1 MMMAV
6 HQQHSGAFFSTTA
19 AAASS
24 NKQQQSNQSSSN
36 IYDDISQ
43 QESLEQRIQHD
54 QQKKAEQR
62 EFFANKKGRGWS
74 DPWEIIEMMEAKTS
88 YEDLPDWEKKY
99 VSRISSDRLRVLD
112 HTLTLTELAALPLP
126 NHPCGTAHPAKS
138 AKLYALSRRRHQQRI
153 VSDAVREMAKTPVAE
168 LQNSK
173 QSATMSWEEKQIA
186 VDILFEDIEANLKRR
201 FHVLGKHPHF
211 GTWVEKS
218 LEQYLQEVQ
227 PTKKN
232 TQQSVEPTL
241 SSSDDDNTKN
251 NNETTTLAPEATV
264 DNATATNTAT
274 TLLPTALDAQNDD
287 DSTIAAPVTMT
298 VVGETATTTTTTDNS
313 DNDSALP
320 LSSMMT
326 NLNAVDA
333 DNAAVPIFLD
343 CYRSGLDKDNNIAI
357 TANNTEVVSPSSNIA
372 PTLLHPLRSNPK
384 RPTNGRMVEEWELAA
399 DRTTRRIMLRQSTRA
414 IARALAAV
422 DPASSSL
429 KAEDGKEEEDNMGQ
443 KKNIPHARVLVTGRQ
458 GTGKTAAL
466 AAIVAT
472 ARTSGAI
479 VLYLPEGDNMSQN
492 GYYIVPNAKRPG
504 YYDLPV
510 LQSEVCADL
519 LTTHR
524 KQLEDFTVDAT
535 MLEEYCTEPILTRL
549 RKRIPEDQIHSLVA
563 LLEYGVEHKP
573 SAPAIFMI
581 ALHLLMTQTAVNFYL
596 VMDEFNC
603 LFRQPGHYFH
613 ATYDFNVVK
622 SIPHEKITL
631 FEPIMNTMGLTDS
644 PMDDD
649 DITNKDVNDTS
660 ADTNAKGVTTTKVQK
675 EVEAAKEIMTIQPPR
690 TIQRG
695 GVVVATTE
703 SHAVARKFTDALIQA
718 AQQDSGSGDAA
729 TGTAITVIDIPRLSP
744 LEVEHMLSHYE
755 AIGIGKLRLDRGETV
770 MNPQEVAYLRM
781 VSGGEAQHLMN
792 ACMW

>member
-1 MMMAV
+1 MMARN
-6 HQQHSGAFFSTTA
+6 SFSTTA
-19 AAASS
+19 ASS
-24 NKQQQSNQSSSN
+24 NKSNQSSSSNN
-36 IYDDISQ
+36 IFDDISQ
-43 QESLEQRIQHD
+43 QESLQQRIQHD

-62 EFFANKKGRGWS
+62 EFFGNKKGRGWS

-99 VSRISSDRLRVLD
+99 VSRVSSERLRVLD

-126 NHPCGTAHPAKS
+126 NHPFGTAHPAKS
-138 AKLYALSRRRHQQRI
+138 AKLYALTRRRHQQRL
-153 VSDAVREMAKTPVAE
+153 VADAVRELAKAPVAD
-168 LQNSK
+168 LQK
-173 QSATMSWEEKQIA
+173 QGQSALSWEEKQTA
-186 VDILFEDIEANLKRR
+186 VDILFEDIEASLKRR

-218 LEQYLQEVQ
+218 LEQYLQEMQ
-227 PTKKN
+227 PTKKKT
-232 TQQSVEPTL
+232 TQEI
-241 SSSDDDNTKN
+241 SDGNS
-251 NNETTTLAPEATV
+251 NNETTAASEAPVEDNVMAT
-264 DNATATNTAT
+264 TAA
-274 TLLPTALDAQNDD
+274 TLLPTAPDAQNDD
-287 DSTIAAPVTMT
+287 DSTTGLAPLTTT
-298 VVGETATTTTTTDNS
+298 VVGETATATGS
-313 DNDSALP
+313 DNDSTLP
-320 LSSMMT
+320 LQSSDMT
-326 NLNAVDA
+326 NLDHVAADA
-333 DNAAVPIFLD
+333 AAVPLFLD
-343 CYRSGLDKDNNIAI
+343 CYRPALDKDNNIAI
-357 TANNTEVVSPSSNIA
+357 TTNNNEVASPSSNVA
-372 PTLLHPLRSNPK
+372 PTILHPLRSNPK

-414 IARALAAV
+414 IARALV
-422 DPASSSL
+422 DATTTTTVEPSSSSNN
-429 KAEDGKEEEDNMGQ
+429 KEEEEDNDTNKKDQ
-443 KKNIPHARVLVTGRQ
+443 KKKMSPHARVLVTGRQ

-472 ARTSGAI
+472 ARTSGNSI

-492 GYYIVPNAKRPG
+492 GYYLVPNAKRPG

-524 KQLEDFTVDAT
+524 NQLEAFTVDANL
-535 MLEEYCTEPILTRL
+535 LEEYCTEPILTRL
-549 RKRIPEDQIHSLVA
+549 RKKIPEDQIHSLVA
-563 LLEYGVEHKP
+563 LLEYGVEHKA
-573 SAPAIFMI
+573 SAPAVYMI
-581 ALHLLMTQTAVNFYL
+581 ALHILMTQTLVNFYL

-644 PMDDD
+644 PIDDD
-649 DITNKDVNDTS
+649 DTTTTEPSTD
-660 ADTNAKGVTTTKVQK
+660 ATNAIGVTTKVQK
-675 EVEAAKEIMTIQPPR
+675 EADMAKEIMTIQPPR

-703 SHAVARKFTDALIQA
+703 SHAVARKSTDALIQA
-718 AQQDSGSGDAA
+718 AKQDSGDYPNGSGDA
-729 TGTAITVIDIPRLSP
+729 TGTGIVVIDIPRLSP